1 MESLE
6 RRTPPVARES
16 RELRVLR
23 FELAKPLLDHQ
34 LQQPLD
40 YGRGLSEA
48 LESARHEVSLIRA
61 VALACQP
68 GAKWHT
74 RPKRY
79 PSSTPRWLTAC
90 VERQSSTHIC
100 SNGHRTDAATH

>member
-23 FELAKPLLDHQ
+23 FEFAKPLLDHQ

-40 YGRGLSEA
+40 YRRGLSEA
-48 LESARHEVSLIRA
+48 LESARHEAPLIRA
-61 VALACQP
+61 VAVATTVSAAAP
-68 GAKWHT
+68 PPIRWYRSARSFG
-74 RPKRY
+74 
-79 PSSTPRWLTAC
+79 PR
-90 VERQSSTHIC
+90 
-100 SNGHRTDAATH
+100 DARGVYWPPEEIE

>member
-23 FELAKPLLDHQ
+23 FELAKPFLDHQ

-40 YGRGLSEA
+40 YRRGLSEA
-48 LESARHEVSLIRA
+48 LQSARHEASLIGLARA
-61 VALACQP
+61 GTMNGP
-68 GAKWHT
+68 
-74 RPKRY
+74 R
-79 PSSTPRWLTAC
+79 PSSTR
-90 VERQSSTHIC
+90 
-100 SNGHRTDAATH
+100 

>member
-40 YGRGLSEA
+40 YRRGVSEA
-48 LESARHEVSLIRA
+48 LGSARHEASLIG
-61 VALACQP
+61 LARRIDEWPATVIDEVVSFCRCSRP
-68 GAKWHT
+68 GLPLH
-74 RPKRY
+74 
-79 PSSTPRWLTAC
+79 
-90 VERQSSTHIC
+90 V
-100 SNGHRTDAATH
+100 D

>member
-40 YGRGLSEA
+40 YRRGLSEA
-48 LESARHEVSLIRA
+48 LESARHEASLIRA
-61 VALACQP
+61 VALVCQL
-68 GAKWHT
+68 GARWHT
-74 RPKRY
+74 RLPPYARG
-79 PSSTPRWLTAC
+79 LVC
-90 VERQSSTHIC
+90 Q
-100 SNGHRTDAATH
+100 

>member
-16 RELRVLR
+16 RELRVPR

-40 YGRGLSEA
+40 YKGLVILEVQVDVQGVVKSVNVLRGHPLFDEPAMEA
-48 LESARHEVSLIRA
+48 VRQWRYQPLLLNGVPTGFILTVTVLFNMASA
-61 VALACQP
+61 
-68 GAKWHT
+68 GA
-74 RPKRY
+74 
-79 PSSTPRWLTAC
+79 
-90 VERQSSTHIC
+90 
-100 SNGHRTDAATH
+100 